1 MSLYNFNEILKIA
14 QERDFKAIGSFNLHC
29 IEMLPAFFKAA
40 QNSRSPLMIQISTGT
55 AEYLGYRLLVDA
67 VRSLAD
73 SENIPTCL
81 HLDHC
86 SDIKAIETA
95 MNAGFSSVM
104 YDGSHLSLEENIG
117 NTRIVVEMARPRNI
131 TVEGELGAI
140 GGSEDGKAVAA
151 EDICFTT
158 VEDATRFV
166 KETQVDMLAVSVGT
180 VHGLYTGKAQIQHAR
195 LKAISE
201 ATGVPLVLHGGTGV
215 SDEDMRLAVTEGINK
230 VNVGTEMNVQWVDR
244 CKSTFEKGKVND
256 SVRKFLIPANQ
267 AVTAV
272 LMEKWRYLNS
282 VFTDTYLLLPCLPP
296 GRELAMFES
305 LKTLWKKEQNPLQDY
320 DQQSRQ
326 LAEEIARL
334 EGELQRQPDNSDV
347 QKTLMLTYNR
357 ALSVYA
363 KSKSHRQDIDALFLQ
378 IDNLRN
384 IIRRNI

>member
-1 MSLYNFNEILKIA
+1 
-14 QERDFKAIGSFNLHC
+14 
-29 IEMLPAFFKAA
+29 
-40 QNSRSPLMIQISTGT
+40 MIQISTGT

-256 SVRKFLIPANQ
+256 SVRKFLIPASG

-272 LMEKWRYLNS
+272 LMEKWRYLSS
-282 VFTDTYLLLPCLPP
+282 VFTDTYL
-296 GRELAMFES
+296 
-305 LKTLWKKEQNPLQDY
+305 
-320 DQQSRQ
+320 
-326 LAEEIARL
+326 
-334 EGELQRQPDNSDV
+334 V
-347 QKTLMLTYNR
+347 
-357 ALSVYA
+357 ALSSAVEGACYV
-363 KSKSHRQDIDALFLQ
+363 
-378 IDNLRN
+378 
-384 IIRRNI
+384 

>member
-29 IEMLPAFFKAA
+29 IEMLPAFFKAEVA
-40 QNSRSPLMIQISTGT
+40 QKQPQPVNDPNINRYRR
-55 AEYLGYRLLVDA
+55 YLGYRLLVDA

-95 MNAGFSSVM
+95 MNAGFSVM

-272 LMEKWRYLNS
+272 LMEK
-282 VFTDTYLLLPCLPP
+282 
-296 GRELAMFES
+296 M
-305 LKTLWKKEQNPLQDY
+305 
-320 DQQSRQ
+320 
-326 LAEEIARL
+326 
-334 EGELQRQPDNSDV
+334 
-347 QKTLMLTYNR
+347 
-357 ALSVYA
+357 
-363 KSKSHRQDIDALFLQ
+363 ALFK
-378 IDNLRN
+378 
-384 IIRRNI
+384 